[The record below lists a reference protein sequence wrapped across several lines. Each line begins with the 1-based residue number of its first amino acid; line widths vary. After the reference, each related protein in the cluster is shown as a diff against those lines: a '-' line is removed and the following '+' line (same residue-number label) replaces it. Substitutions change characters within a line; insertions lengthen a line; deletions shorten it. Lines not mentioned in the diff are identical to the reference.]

1 MSYMTAAQFAQTW
14 GLGFLVV
21 MFLAAVAYALW
32 PGNRGKFEK
41 AAHMPLNDE
50 APGHTSCGHDNDA
63 KE

>member
-1 MSYMTAAQFAQTW
+1 MSYMSVAQFAQTW
-14 GLGFLVV
+14 GLGFLVL

-41 AAHMPLNDE
+41 AAHMPLRDE
-50 APGHTSCGHDNDA
+50 APSPGNKNDA